1 MPATSD
7 DPFADHLDP
16 FLDYLHYERRLS
28 ARTRSGYQ
36 RDLVDFLT
44 WLGDQGIDDPRR
56 VHSQHVRSY
65 AAFRHRRGL
74 APKSLQRHLSAI
86 RTWFRFLLRE
96 GRVNANPA
104 EGVRAPKV
112 ERRLPHTLDVDQ
124 VARLLALP
132 GDATLDH
139 RDRAVMEL
147 FYSSGLRLSELAALD
162 VNDVRSSDGLL
173 QVTGKGGKTR
183 RLPVGRMAREAI
195 DNWLTVRGT
204 LAGNGET
211 ALFVSQRG
219 GRLSTRAIEA
229 RLRQRAIEQGMPQH
243 VHPHMLRHSFASHL
257 LESSGDLRA
266 VQDLLGHADI
276 GTTQIYTHLDFQH
289 LAQVY
294 DQAHPRARR
303 TEERGPRAKDKD
315 KRKD

>member
-1 MPATSD
+1 MGDPTD
-7 DPFADHLDP
+7 QPFAAELTA
-16 FLDYLHYERRLS
+16 FFDYLHYERRLS
-28 ARTRSGYQ
+28 PRTLSGYR
-36 RDLVDFLT
+36 RDLADFAA
-44 WLGDQGIDDPRR
+44 WLHDNGINDLPR
-56 VHSQHVRSY
+56 VGSQHVRGY

-86 RTWFRFLLRE
+86 RSWFRFLLRE
-96 GRVNANPA
+96 GRVRNNPA
-104 EGVRAPKV
+104 DGVRAPKA

-124 VARLLALP
+124 MGRLLELP
-132 GDATLDH
+132 GDEPLDR
-139 RDRAVMEL
+139 RDRAIMEL

-162 VNDVRSSDGLL
+162 VSDMRAADGLL
-173 QVTGKGGKTR
+173 QVTGKGSKTR
-183 RLPVGRMAREAI
+183 RVPVGRLAREAV
-195 DNWLTVRGT
+195 DAWL
-204 LAGNGET
+204 LARAELANAGEP
-211 ALFVSQRG
+211 ALFVSRRG

-289 LAQVY
+289 LASVY

-303 TEERGPRAKDKD
+303 KP
-315 KRKD
+315 